1 MNRDPLFGFQGEPLK
16 AYFERN
22 KLAEKQTI
30 MVYNGSAMTHEYSL
44 AQVVTPE
51 HGKQRRIVVRI
62 MSTGEE
68 VTFFRTGKSVI
79 KKTGHYKLLPVV
91 PWVVSRLGQHTR
103 VRFNWKWGYA

>member
-1 MNRDPLFGFQGEPLK
+1 
-16 AYFERN
+16 
-22 KLAEKQTI
+22 

-51 HGKQRRIVVRI
+51 HGKQKRIVVQI

-79 KKTGHYKLLPVV
+79 KKPDTISYYLWCHG
-91 PWVVSRLGQHTR
+91 W
-103 VRFNWKWGYA
+103 

>member
-16 AYFERN
+16 AYLERN
-22 KLAEKQTI
+22 MLAEKQTI

-44 AQVVTPE
+44 AQVVMPE
-51 HGKQRRIVVRI
+51 YGKQKRIVVRI

-79 KKTGHYKLLPVV
+79 KKTRHYKLLPVV
-91 PWVVSRLGQHTR
+91 PWVVSRLGQQTR